1 MSFDQDKQYDSEDTL
16 QWCLDPSS
24 RTPEAERALESDPE
38 LRESFEGFEN
48 SVASLRSALS
58 REAAETNDEGLV
70 DQILR
75 ATTREDLT
83 WRGDLRLVGEYLGR
97 RVKSSWVVK
106 LVAASLVAHLTALP
120 ILGFML
126 LTKTPENGFNVRLQ
140 EPLELPFEE
149 VQPEPDRELDEDA
162 LVSPEE
168 LELLLED
175 QRR

>member
-1 MSFDQDKQYDSEDTL
+1 MSFDQEGRYESEDIL

-24 RTPEAERALESDPE
+24 RTPETERALESDPL
-38 LRESFEGFEN
+38 LRESFEGFES
-48 SVASLRSALS
+48 SVAGLRSALS
-58 REAAETNDEGLV
+58 REEAATNDAGLV

-97 RVKSSWVVK
+97 HVKSSWVVK

-126 LTKTPENGFNVRLQ
+126 LTKSPESGFNLRLE
-140 EPLELPFEE
+140 EPIDLPFEE

-168 LELLLED
+168 LEVLLED